1 MDIMKLQD
9 KIKFL
14 ESQMVT
20 SPSARNTIQANEEQ
34 KSTIRDGIQ
43 DSIKVTLESN
53 MSAPYKHDS
62 KHMKDSSKLSI
73 LKMTV
78 PKTVTVQPFA
88 ENSGY
93 HQSELVASSRC
104 YQQDDKS
111 LAHTSTHKHVNSLP
125 IADQCMAAEN
135 HVSNNDARRF
145 KSRSVVEP
153 SLFKISEKQTKHS
166 ARNLHNEL
174 TYRER
179 DEKSSTPL

>member
-78 PKTVTVQPFA
+78 PKTVTV
-88 ENSGY
+88 
-93 HQSELVASSRC
+93 
-104 YQQDDKS
+104 
-111 LAHTSTHKHVNSLP
+111 
-125 IADQCMAAEN
+125 
-135 HVSNNDARRF
+135 
-145 KSRSVVEP
+145 
-153 SLFKISEKQTKHS
+153 
-166 ARNLHNEL
+166 
-174 TYRER
+174 
-179 DEKSSTPL
+179 